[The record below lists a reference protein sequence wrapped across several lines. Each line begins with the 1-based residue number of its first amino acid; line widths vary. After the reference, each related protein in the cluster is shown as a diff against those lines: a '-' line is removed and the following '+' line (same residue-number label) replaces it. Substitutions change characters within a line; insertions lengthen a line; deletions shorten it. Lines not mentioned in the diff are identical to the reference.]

1 VAPTAIFEKPASRQS
16 ARISVRGD
24 RFLPRVRTNIMAT
37 RDPRVDAYIAQSAD
51 FARPILLHLRKLV
64 HTACPAVSETIKWG
78 VPHFGYKGMM
88 CGMASFKGHCTFGFW
103 KGSLVLDGNAERTAM
118 GHFGRIASLDD
129 LPADRTLIAYVKKA
143 AALNDSGVKVARAP
157 RAAKKPARTPADLA
171 ARLGKN
177 AVARKTFAALSPS
190 HKREYIEWISE
201 AKTEATREKR
211 LATTLEWLAAG
222 KTRNWKY
229 Q

>member
-1 VAPTAIFEKPASRQS
+1 
-16 ARISVRGD
+16 
-24 RFLPRVRTNIMAT
+24 MAT

-64 HTACPAVSETIKWG
+64 HAACPEVSETIKWG
-78 VPHFGYKGMM
+78 VPHFDHKGMM

-103 KGSLVLDGNAERTAM
+103 KGSLVLGGNAERTAM

-143 AALNDSGVKVARAP
+143 AALNDSGVKVARAARVP
-157 RAAKKPARTPADLA
+157 KKPARTPADLA

-177 AVARKTFAALSPS
+177 AAARKTFAALSPS

-201 AKTEATREKR
+201 AKTDATREKR
-211 LATTLEWLAAG
+211 LTRTMAWLSEG

-229 Q
+229 E